1 MCVLN
6 SSLRGVVLG
15 EAEEESELC
24 IWARA
29 APLGRKGALPGDPM
43 TVLRLPQTWRHQE
56 TAGLG
61 VGLGG

>member
-15 EAEEESELC
+15 EAEEESEFC

-29 APLGRKGALPGDPM
+29 VPLGSKGALLGDPM
-43 TVLRLPQTWRHQE
+43 TVLRLHQTWRHHE
-56 TAGLG
+56 TAGPG